1 MRHVKLF
8 RTLLFFVLFG
18 TSSFGQGMD
27 ICPVDNNPRLTMEE
41 GAWLNKN
48 IKPDSFSFDGKYVGF
63 VELTSGGY
71 WGIGKWTF
79 PLTKKTF
86 FRMGLNDRLYQL
98 YILTAEEKKQT
109 NGLDAVLVVASRKI
123 KGKMRRLKRAAAIE
137 FARNG
142 FPQIPADAG
151 VNNGPLLNKANA
163 DFFNELYKYDN
174 YFTSPFDFSG
184 KKVAI
189 FQQNYSDRPIKVEQ
203 RSISEYLDRVK
214 KQLDESGFCHT
225 EFTYFLTDQQKKE
238 SGGYDV
244 IILYRDKM
252 GVPLDLLIKK
262 LSTAGI

>member
-1 MRHVKLF
+1 MQLF
-8 RTLLFFVLFG
+8 RTLLFFALFG
-18 TSSFGQGMD
+18 TSSFAQDMD
-27 ICPVDNNPRLTMEE
+27 IHPVDNNPRLTLEE
-41 GAWLNKN
+41 SAWLNKN
-48 IKPDSFSFDGKYVGF
+48 IKPDSFNFDGKYVGF
-63 VELTSGGY
+63 IELTSGGY

-79 PLTKKTF
+79 PWTKKTF

-98 YILTAEEKKQT
+98 YILSAEEKKQT
-109 NGLDAVLVVASRKI
+109 NGLDAVLIVAGKNI

-137 FARNG
+137 FTRNG

-151 VNNGPLLNKANA
+151 VDNGPSLNKANA
-163 DFFNELYKYDN
+163 EFFNELYKYDN
-174 YFTSPFDFSG
+174 NFTSPFDFSG

-225 EFTYFLTDQQKKE
+225 EFTYLLTDQQKKE